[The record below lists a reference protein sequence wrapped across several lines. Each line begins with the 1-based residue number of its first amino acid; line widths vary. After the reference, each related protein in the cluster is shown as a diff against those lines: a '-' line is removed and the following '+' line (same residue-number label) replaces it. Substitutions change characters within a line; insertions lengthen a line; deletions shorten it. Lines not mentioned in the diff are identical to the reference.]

1 LIFHYETNPNVQA
14 HEDIP
19 AALGVSHGWWGIPL
33 MGLELIG
40 MAKRYW
46 VPMLFLA
53 LPATMV
59 GVFVEALIEHAFVKH
74 LEQKRMGTETPGTP
88 RRPVSSTNYTRSLD
102 KRCYRETDSY
112 RSL

>member
-19 AALGVSHGWWGIPL
+19 AALGVSHGLVGHTPD
-33 MGLELIG
+33 ELIG

-59 GVFVEALIEHAFVKH
+59 GVFVEALIEHAIVKH
-74 LEQKRMGTETPGTP
+74 LEQKRMGTEKPGIP
-88 RRPVSSTNYTRSLD
+88 RRPVSSN
-102 KRCYRETDSY
+102 
-112 RSL
+112 

>member
-1 LIFHYETNPNVQA
+1 MKLTRTFKPTKTFPQRLASAMV
-14 HEDIP
+14 
-19 AALGVSHGWWGIPL
+19 WWGIPL

-59 GVFVEALIEHAFVKH
+59 GVFVEALIEHAIVKH

-88 RRPVSSTNYTRSLD
+88 RSPVSSN
-102 KRCYRETDSY
+102 
-112 RSL
+112 